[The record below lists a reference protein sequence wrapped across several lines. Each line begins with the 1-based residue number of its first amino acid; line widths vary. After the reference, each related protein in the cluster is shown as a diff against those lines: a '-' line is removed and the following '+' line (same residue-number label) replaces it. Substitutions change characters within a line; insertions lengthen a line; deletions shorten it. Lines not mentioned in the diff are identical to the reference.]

1 MELQD
6 AYGLPSLS
14 DVLARA
20 LAEVRQIGATGA
32 DFDEQ
37 VRAVRTAIFTH
48 GCRTADEMVDET
60 RLSRWAVDRVLRRL
74 VDEGAVETRDA
85 YLLEVDADEPGRPPI
100 EYHPTDSPRG
110 EVFTHILRRAVDDD
124 LL

>member
-1 MELQD
+1 M
-6 AYGLPSLS
+6 PSLS

-20 LAEVRQIGATGA
+20 LAEVQQIGAQGA
-32 DFDEQ
+32 DFAEQ

-48 GCRTADEMVDET
+48 GCRTADEIVDET
-60 RLSRWAVDRVLRRL
+60 GLSRWAVDRVLRRL
-74 VDEGAVETRDA
+74 IDEAAIETRDS
-85 YLLEVDADEPGRPPI
+85 YLLEVDSEEPGRPPV

-110 EVFTHILRRAVDDD
+110 EVFSHILHRRAAEDD